1 MAFEP
6 QGGERVD
13 AMQQT
18 LYLKNAD
25 GKENGLKL
33 RITNAAGNYVQFGQL
48 FINRLGRPISL
59 SLNNI
64 AAELLNMTSVTQAYT
79 AHLGRGPSI
88 GLSIG
93 TYNTQALV
101 KATGY

>member
-1 MAFEP
+1 M
-6 QGGERVD
+6 D

-18 LYLKNAD
+18 LYLKNID
-25 GKENGLKL
+25 GKENGLKP
-33 RITNAAGNYVQFGQL
+33 RIADAAGNYVQFGQL
-48 FINRLGRPISL
+48 FVDRLGGPISL
-59 SLNNI
+59 SVNNI
-64 AAELLNMTSVTQAYT
+64 AAELLNTTSVTQAYT